1 MSSRPP
7 HIFEQ
12 TGARWSDRTSGGV
25 AEPDAVQR
33 PLATQ
38 GRMWAAGAAA
48 TAWVVLVAVAVAV
61 WIATG

>member
-7 HIFEQ
+7 HIFEEAG
-12 TGARWSDRTSGGV
+12 TRWSDRTSGVGGP
-25 AEPDAVQR
+25 EAVQR

-38 GRMWAAGAAA
+38 RRMWAAGAAV
-48 TAWVVLVAVAVAV
+48 TAWVVLVSVAVAV